1 VGGLVGAEKPSPHP
15 SLTGGAKKY
24 ASPVRGRL
32 VGAEKPSPHPLLT
45 GGAKKYASSVVDPAL
60 RDQGEVWWGQKRSP
74 RTPYSPEGLKNK
86 IIRDKKAKC
95 YRLPLS

>member
-32 VGAEKPSPHPLLT
+32 VGAEKPSPHPSLA
-45 GGAKKYASSVVDPAL
+45 GGA
-60 RDQGEVWWGQKRSP
+60 
-74 RTPYSPEGLKNK
+74 
-86 IIRDKKAKC
+86 
-95 YRLPLS
+95 